1 MIYKK
6 AKKIVSVVLVIMLL
20 FQIPFSVKFEA
31 EAATI
36 TAKVIQYSYVKPA
49 PYWPCNPMDE
59 FPSGTTVKIL
69 EREQD
74 TFYIEY
80 TKDGIVK
87 RGYTPMSNFTA
98 SSYEGYSWCDQAVFT
113 PGHNNTGSGADVYY
127 GPGGSYAKVGA
138 IDADEGIHAHKPL
151 LVLRTSG
158 SYSFIQYVTNP
169 GTSGH
174 VLFKRGWIQS
184 SKITLDKPTGTS
196 YLSGGCTAMIGNA
209 GTGKFLQAV
218 EDSSAPYGYR
228 IEEATATGYQNQVWY
243 FYRYTTSSGVYY
255 KIKNLAANL
264 VMEVEERLPL
274 VELNICLVPESSPNK
289 AQEFAVIE
297 NNNGFNIATRCSGYY
312 MVLRSIGSAVQ
323 QNRKLGGSNE
333 KWTLQRLNKYHPA
346 TYSNIGYSEAEDVY
360 TLNYY
365 LDQSIYDNE
374 WLSQV
379 NQSVARWNTYYQY
392 TGIKLINCSNKA
404 NADIFIQYNY
414 IGDPDVTGRTSV
426 YSTWDSNTFE
436 GSGGDFCDPTI
447 RGTKITINYINVF
460 TDEDFVCVLT
470 HELGHALML
479 DHPFYELS
487 TTIHLEN
494 INMEQVAYSVMN
506 QGGLNEQYPKIVDS
520 PSYYDRRTLLNKW
533 HQ

>member
-6 AKKIVSVVLVIMLL
+6 AKKILSVILVIMLL
-20 FQIPFSVKFEA
+20 FQVPFSVKFEA

-36 TAKVIQYSYVKPA
+36 TATVIQYSYVKPA

-196 YLSGGCTAMIGNA
+196 YLSSGCTAMIGNA

-218 EDSSAPYGYR
+218 QDSSAPYGYR

-255 KIKNLAANL
+255 KIKNMAANL
-264 VMEVEERLPL
+264 VMEVTDFLPL
-274 VELNICLVPESSPNK
+274 VEQTIRLVPESSPNK

-323 QNRKLGGSNE
+323 QNRKVGGTNE
-333 KWTLQRLNKYHPA
+333 TWSIQRLNKYHNA
-346 TYSNIGYSEAEDVY
+346 MYSNVGYSEAEDMK

-365 LDQSIYDNE
+365 VEQNVIDGD
-374 WLSQV
+374 WLAQV
-379 NQSVARWNTYYQY
+379 STAVSRWN
-392 TGIKLINCSNKA
+392 NCSYITGVKLNRCTNKA
-404 NADIFIQYNY
+404 SADICIRLGYDTDETLY
-414 IGDPDVTGRTSV
+414 GVTTV
-426 YSTWDSNTFE
+426 YSYWQPGTFT
-436 GSGGDFCDPTI
+436 GNDADFSDETI
-447 RGTKITINYINVF
+447 RGSIVEINSYNVHIDSIF
-460 TDEDFVCVLT
+460 IHTLV

-479 DHPFYELS
+479 KHPFYEL
-487 TTIHLEN
+487 EN
-494 INMEQVAYSVMN
+494 NITLQDINMDRVAYSVMN
-506 QGGLNEQYPKIVDS
+506 QGGLHEQYPKIVDS

-533 HQ
+533 FQ